1 MRSPSY
7 PKIQIFDLEGLRG
20 NESIYIYI
28 YKLMLR
34 KQLKSETF

>member
-20 NESIYIYI
+20 NESKKNILSKI
-28 YKLMLR
+28 
-34 KQLKSETF
+34 

>member
-20 NESIYIYI
+20 NESKKNKIKIS
-28 YKLMLR
+28 
-34 KQLKSETF
+34 KS